1 MYIYSR
7 DLLLFQVIKY
17 VCMYSR
23 DLLLFQVIEYVCIPG
38 ISCCFRL

>member
-1 MYIYSR
+1 MYV
-7 DLLLFQVIKY
+7 FQGSLVVSGYK

-38 ISCCFRL
+38 ISRCFRL